1 MIGGIDV
8 FIRTLAAVIQNM
20 AQAPEVSAPASVTE
34 SRMNGPESR
43 WGFLRVG
50 KSEIAALG

>member
-34 SRMNGPESR
+34 
-43 WGFLRVG
+43 
-50 KSEIAALG
+50 